1 MTGHETEDISGT
13 AGTPAPPRDAAK
25 TPPTADPVAAPA
37 DEVRTDGGVNLGRT
51 STHRIEKT
59 LRALREQRGEVATG
73 RVLTLIVSVRSE
85 EDLPSVVRGA
95 NEAAREHPARVIV
108 VVHDRTTDEVFL
120 DAELYVGGDA
130 GAAEVILMRLH
141 GELADHADAVVTPLL
156 LPDTPVVVWWPFT
169 SPRNPAGDALGTL
182 ATRRIT
188 DSFSDAA
195 AGKGTKAIFRRRIGY
210 SPGDSDL
217 VWSRVTPWRGLLS
230 SAMDQRSGETVTA
243 VEITGPA
250 EDPAVDIAAG
260 WLADRLH
267 APVTRLSGSAPA
279 VPLDADGFPTAPVER
294 VVLHF
299 DADDLVMEV
308 VDHRTVR
315 ILNGGTE
322 NLVTLH
328 RRTLG
333 ECLAEELRHLEPDT
347 AFGDALHGLPRVT
360 VAADGPGHAPSV
372 QESAR

>member
-1 MTGHETEDISGT
+1 MTTSEN
-13 AGTPAPPRDAAK
+13 
-25 TPPTADPVAAPA
+25 
-37 DEVRTDGGVNLGRT
+37 VRIDGGVNLGRT
-51 STHRIEKT
+51 STHRIETT
-59 LRALREQRGEVATG
+59 LRSLREQRGEVATG

-108 VVHDRTTDEVFL
+108 VVHDRTTDEVYL
-120 DAELYVGGDA
+120 DAELYVGGEA

-141 GELADHADAVVTPLL
+141 GELADHADSVVMPLL

-169 SPRNPAGDALGTL
+169 SPRNPAGDALGAL
-182 ATRRIT
+182 ASRRIT

-195 AGKGTKAIFRRRIGY
+195 AGKGSKAIFRRRIGY
-210 SPGDSDL
+210 TPGDSDL

-230 SAMDQRSGETVTA
+230 SALDQRAGDEVTA

-260 WLADRLH
+260 WLADRLQVE
-267 APVTRLSGSAPA
+267 VTRYAGKTPS
-279 VPLDADGFPTAPVER
+279 VPLDAEGFPTAPVER
-294 VVLHF
+294 VVLHCSGG
-299 DADDLVMEV
+299 DLLMEV
-308 VDHRTVR
+308 VDHRSVR
-315 ILNGGTE
+315 IVDGDTT

-333 ECLAEELRHLEPDT
+333 ECLAEELRHLEPDN
-347 AFGDALHGLPRVT
+347 AFGAALHGLPRVT
-360 VAADGPGHAPSV
+360 VARPDARPAGV
-372 QESAR
+372 VTESRR